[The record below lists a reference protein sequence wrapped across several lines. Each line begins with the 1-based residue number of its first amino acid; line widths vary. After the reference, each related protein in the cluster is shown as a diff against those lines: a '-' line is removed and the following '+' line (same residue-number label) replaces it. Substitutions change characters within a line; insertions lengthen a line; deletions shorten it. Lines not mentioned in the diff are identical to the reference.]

1 MRISSSASR
10 REYTDVKDRFKR
22 IEELSGVGGFDWEKG
37 LELSGVD
44 KRRSIRRKEK
54 ERITINW
61 IGDASLFLE
70 TRTLSSIKLEF
81 RTFLV
86 GFFSFFTKKQ
96 FLKQTFIDAGSHHA
110 FTPCFLPLCKARSA
124 TYDATHP
131 TSFNENVYSV
141 HVIDFVLV
149 IAVGR

>member
-70 TRTLSSIKLEF
+70 TRTLSSINWNSGLF
-81 RTFLV
+81 SSAFFL
-86 GFFSFFTKKQ
+86 FLLKSSF
-96 FLKQTFIDAGSHHA
+96 
-110 FTPCFLPLCKARSA
+110 
-124 TYDATHP
+124 
-131 TSFNENVYSV
+131 
-141 HVIDFVLV
+141 
-149 IAVGR
+149 

>member
-1 MRISSSASR
+1 VRISSSASR

-61 IGDASLFLE
+61 IGDALYFWKRVPSLLLNWNSGLFSSAFFLFL
-70 TRTLSSIKLEF
+70 LKSSF
-81 RTFLV
+81 
-86 GFFSFFTKKQ
+86 
-96 FLKQTFIDAGSHHA
+96 
-110 FTPCFLPLCKARSA
+110 
-124 TYDATHP
+124 
-131 TSFNENVYSV
+131 
-141 HVIDFVLV
+141 
-149 IAVGR
+149 